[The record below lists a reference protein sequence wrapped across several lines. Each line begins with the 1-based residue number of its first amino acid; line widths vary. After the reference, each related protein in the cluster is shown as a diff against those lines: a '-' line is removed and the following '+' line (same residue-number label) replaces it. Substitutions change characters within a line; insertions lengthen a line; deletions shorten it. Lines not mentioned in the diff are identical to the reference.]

1 MSASNLKIRNVVKFY
16 WHINPTFLNFLNK
29 HYKSPVVLA
38 DIDDY
43 LKGILSQI
51 LASHKILTELED
63 KPDDLGIIKKEL
75 SKIRGLLQV
84 IHNKLDEK
92 KYQTDHLVTLSK
104 LSGYYIDTYDFT
116 REIEILSQIYFND
129 SNRLKN
135 LRLLIIYSLND
146 RKLIEKLQAILIR
159 L

>member
-1 MSASNLKIRNVVKFY
+1 LV
-16 WHINPTFLNFLNK
+16 
-29 HYKSPVVLA
+29 
-38 DIDDY
+38 DIDEY

-51 LASHKILTELED
+51 LTSYKILTEL
-63 KPDDLGIIKKEL
+63 DDEPNDLETIKKEL

-104 LSGYYIDTYDFT
+104 LTGYYIDTYDFT
-116 REIEILSQIYFND
+116 REIEVLAQVYFND

-135 LRLLIIYSLND
+135 LRMVIINSLND
-146 RKLIEKLQAILIR
+146 KNMIEKLHAILIK

>member
-1 MSASNLKIRNVVKFY
+1 M
-16 WHINPTFLNFLNK
+16 
-29 HYKSPVVLA
+29 A

-63 KPDDLGIIKKEL
+63 KPNDLGIIKKEL

-135 LRLLIIYSLND
+135 LRMMIINSLND
-146 RKLIEKLQAILIR
+146 KKMIEKLHAILVK

>member
-1 MSASNLKIRNVVKFY
+1 M
-16 WHINPTFLNFLNK
+16 
-29 HYKSPVVLA
+29 A

-116 REIEILSQIYFND
+116 REIEILSQVYFND
-129 SNRLKN
+129 PNRLKN
-135 LRLLIIYSLND
+135 LRVIIINTLND
-146 RKLIEKLQAILIR
+146 KKMIQKLQDILIK

>member
-1 MSASNLKIRNVVKFY
+1 M
-16 WHINPTFLNFLNK
+16 
-29 HYKSPVVLA
+29 A

-63 KPDDLGIIKKEL
+63 KQDDLGIIKKEL

-92 KYQTDHLVTLSK
+92 KYQVDHLVTLSK
-104 LSGYYIDTYDFT
+104 LTGYYIDTYDFT
-116 REIEILSQIYFND
+116 REIEILSQVYFND
-129 SNRLKN
+129 PNRLKN
-135 LRLLIIYSLND
+135 LRVIIINSLND
-146 RKLIEKLQAILIR
+146 KKMIQKLQDILIK